1 MPIETI
7 ALIGAGPLS
16 RGIACTALTG
26 GYRLILEDVL
36 PERLAAALEEIRG
49 WLDRA
54 LARGTCTAEQ
64 KDLCLA
70 RLSTVSSAD
79 LACREAY
86 LVIETLPEEMETKI
100 DIFCIFEKFARP
112 GAILVTTASS
122 LSVTEIAAVTTRAP
136 QCVGL
141 RFLDRGQQRRV
152 PLVQQEHG
160 HVERARPAEVA
171 VAVVNV
177 PVVVLPERAV
187 RAVRVVVAA
196 LWSVWL

>member
-7 ALIGAGPLS
+7 ALIGAGALS

-49 WLDRA
+49 WFDRA
-54 LARGTCTAEQ
+54 IARGTCTAEQ

-141 RFLDRGQQRRV
+141 RFLDRGPQRNRLEIV
-152 PLVQQEHG
+152 RGRETSDATVQACREFGRRLGKQ
-160 HVERARPAEVA
+160 
-171 VAVVNV
+171 AVVIQEC
-177 PVVVLPERAV
+177 PQA
-187 RAVRVVVAA
+187 
-196 LWSVWL
+196 